1 MKRRK
6 GETAMRLYIGVD
18 FHPYQ
23 QTVCWMDI
31 ETGELR
37 SRVLRELDEM
47 RKFYKSQ
54 PSSIVGIEASSRAI
68 WFEDLIFEC
77 GHELV
82 IGNPFE
88 IRKRALSRHKNDKR
102 DAENI
107 YMLLL
112 RGEFPELW
120 RRPRESSD
128 ILDVISLRS
137 SLVRQ
142 RTQVSNRLQ
151 RIARECGFPRGSIST
166 LHFQAMI
173 KDASL
178 GDVQRMRREHLF
190 RQLDSLKSQIDEL
203 DGWLEEKARENEQ
216 VQLLMTQQ
224 GVGYLSALSMVH
236 TIGDV
241 HRFATPRQVTAYVGL
256 DPLDDSSA
264 DRVRK
269 RKISKAGSS
278 QLRHL
283 LGQSANIAARYDKR
297 LQTFYKRLA
306 KKKPKGVAKAATS
319 RKLAVKLSIMLRD
332 QITAEEFD
340 ARGQRTVDDARKAP
354 GPEMVVA

>member
-1 MKRRK
+1 
-6 GETAMRLYIGVD
+6 MRLYIGVD

-37 SRVLRELDEM
+37 SQVLRELDEV
-47 RKFYKSQ
+47 KEFYKNQ
-54 PSSIVGIEASSRAI
+54 PSSIVGIEASSRAV

-82 IGNPFE
+82 VGNPFE

-102 DAENI
+102 DAETI
-107 YMLLL
+107 YTLLV
-112 RGEFPELW
+112 RGEFPSLW

-151 RIARECGFPRGSIST
+151 RIARECGFRRGSTST
-166 LHFQAMI
+166 LRFQAMI
-173 KDASL
+173 KEASL
-178 GDVQRMRREHLF
+178 GDVQRMRRDHLF
-190 RQLDSLKSQIDEL
+190 RQYDALKSQIDEL
-203 DGWLEEKARENEQ
+203 DRWLEAKADENEQ
-216 VQLLMTQQ
+216 VQLLMTQR

-241 HRFATPRQVTAYVGL
+241 HRFATTRQVTAYVGL
-256 DPLDDSSA
+256 DPLDKRSA
-264 DRVRK
+264 DRTRK
-269 RKISKAGSS
+269 GHISKFGSQ

-297 LQTFYKRLA
+297 LQSFYKRLA
-306 KKKPKGVAKAATS
+306 KKKPKGVAKTATA

-332 QITAEEFD
+332 QITAAEFD
-340 ARGQRTVDDARKAP
+340 ARGQRTVDDARVAP

>member
-1 MKRRK
+1 
-6 GETAMRLYIGVD
+6 MRLYIGVD

-37 SRVLRELDEM
+37 SQVLREIDEV
-47 RKFYKSQ
+47 REFYKNQ
-54 PSSIVGIEASSRAI
+54 PASVVGIEASSRAV
-68 WFEDLIFEC
+68 WFEELIFEC

-82 IGNPFE
+82 VGNPFE

-102 DAENI
+102 DAETI
-107 YMLLL
+107 YTLLM

-128 ILDVISLRS
+128 ILDIISLRS

-151 RIARECGFPRGSIST
+151 RIARECGFRRGSLST
-166 LHFQAMI
+166 LRFRAMI
-173 KDASL
+173 KAAEL
-178 GDVQRMRREHLF
+178 GDVQRMRRDHLF
-190 RQLDSLKSQIDEL
+190 RLFDALRSQIDEL
-203 DGWLEEKARENEQ
+203 DEWLEAKAKENGQ

-241 HRFATPRQVTAYVGL
+241 HRFATTRKVTAYVGL
-256 DPLDDSSA
+256 DPLDKQSA
-264 DRVRK
+264 DRK
-269 RKISKAGSS
+269 RKGHISKAGS
-278 QLRHL
+278 QHLRHL

-297 LQTFYKRLA
+297 LQGFYKRLA
-306 KKKPKGVAKAATS
+306 KKKPKGVAKTATA

-354 GPEMVVA
+354 GPEMVVT